1 MSDSPITRKR
11 RRPTGLTLERALLVA
26 LVVHLLMGGVVTW
39 WPGLLYPADA
49 AVPNEPRPLEF
60 RFVDTPDREPPAETP
75 DTDVL
80 SDIDR
85 EAADLSER
93 DDLPDPFSEGN
104 TAQQVMRPADI
115 APESPAIEPTPAPQ
129 PQPER
134 DAAAAPEEARE
145 EQPEELP
152 ADPSGRVTEAAEETA
167 EESVTEASEQP
178 AETTSPAL
186 PPQRNQLLRSLASL
200 ERQSDPQIMDN
211 RSGGTDGPRSLAQF
225 DTRGYDLGAYL
236 RQVLGTI
243 ERNWRTNMPP
253 LIRTGIGGA
262 TFVAMS
268 IRRARA
274 DDGSEIAIIVAERT
288 WSSGQPAY
296 DSGALFA
303 LELSSPLPPIPEYY
317 PYETIDG
324 RLGFIYN
331 LDPNQVDFPEER

>member
-1 MSDSPITRKR
+1 VSDSPITRKR
-11 RRPTGLTLERALLVA
+11 TRPTGFTLERALLVA
-26 LVVHLLMGGVVTW
+26 LVLHLLMGGVVTW
-39 WPGLLYPADA
+39 WPGLLYSADA
-49 AVPNEPRPLEF
+49 APQAEQRPLEF
-60 RFVDTPDREPPAETP
+60 RFVDTPDPEQPEETP

-85 EAADLSER
+85 RAADMSER
-93 DDLPDPFSEGN
+93 DDQPDPFSEGN
-104 TAQQVMRPADI
+104 TPEEVMRPAET
-115 APESPAIEPTPAPQ
+115 APQSPAVEPTPAPQ

-134 DAAAAPEEARE
+134 VASPEPETTAE
-145 EQPEELP
+145 EQPEEVP
-152 ADPSGRVTEAAEETA
+152 PDPSGTVAEAAEEVA
-167 EESVTEASEQP
+167 EEASAETADTT

-186 PPQRNQLLRSLASL
+186 PPRRNQLLRSLASL
-200 ERQSDPQIMDN
+200 ERQADPRILDN
-211 RSGGTDGPRSLAQF
+211 RDGGAEGPRSLAQF

-303 LELSSPLPPIPEYY
+303 LELSSPLPPIPEFY

-331 LDPNQVDFPEER
+331 LDPDQVDFPEER

>member
-11 RRPTGLTLERALLVA
+11 QRPTGFTLERALLLAVVLH
-26 LVVHLLMGGVVTW
+26 LVMGGVVTW
-39 WPGLLYPADA
+39 WPGLLFPADA
-49 AVPNEPRPLEF
+49 VAQSEPRPLEF
-60 RFVDTPDREPPAETP
+60 RFVDTPDQEPPEETP
-75 DTDVL
+75 DTEVL

-85 EAADLSER
+85 QAADLSER
-93 DDLPDPFSEGN
+93 DDQPDPFSEGN
-104 TAQQVMRPADI
+104 TPQQVIRPADV
-115 APESPAIEPTPAPQ
+115 APASPAVEPTPAPA

-134 DAAAAPEEARE
+134 VAAAQPEEARE
-145 EQPEELP
+145 EQPEELQP
-152 ADPSGRVTEAAEETA
+152 DPEGTVAEAAEETA
-167 EESVTEASEQP
+167 EENPAEAAETP
-178 AETTSPAL
+178 AETTTPAL
-186 PPQRNQLLRSLASL
+186 PPQRNQLLRSLASM
-200 ERQSDPQIMDN
+200 ERQADPQIMDN
-211 RSGGTDGPRSLAQF
+211 RGGGTDGPRSLAQF

-243 ERNWRTNMPP
+243 ERNWRANMPP

-262 TFVAMS
+262 SFVALS

-274 DDGSEIAIIVAERT
+274 DDGREIAIIVAERT

-303 LELSSPLPPIPEYY
+303 LELSSPLPPIPEFY

-331 LDPNQVDFPEER
+331 LDPNEVQFPEER